1 MLCCSIEEQQRM
13 YSKVNEELHRLSADL
28 LRVTHEKEEALCLC
42 EIAERNAAKQQ
53 SLAENVRT
61 QLWLVRLSVEPHRQV
76 CIHD

>member
-1 MLCCSIEEQQRM
+1 M
-13 YSKVNEELHRLSADL
+13 YSKLNEELHRLSADL

-61 QLWLVRLSVEPHRQV
+61 QLWLVPLGVELLSHR
-76 CIHD
+76 

>member
-1 MLCCSIEEQQRM
+1 M

-53 SLAENVRT
+53 SLAENVRSCGWCHWVSSFCRT
-61 QLWLVRLSVEPHRQV
+61 GRYASM
-76 CIHD
+76 ID